1 MMKIAKTSRAELER
15 LAREQYAQ
23 QFGQQAPVRVRNAQA
38 MVALGE
44 HRPLR
49 WRSHAYRVPP
59 LPWKDG
65 ARLLVISQ
73 ALATGEGAERE
84 RACKL
89 ARVVMHGLVQRRRF
103 RQWGKPFL
111 NPFRSATVDDLRHL
125 ADFLLHVPDENVPP
139 TGKATSVDL
148 MAGVLDFAERWPAFV
163 NAEGYPVSWAHFQHG
178 LRSLGR
184 VRARDDLRAAQ
195 AARVS
200 QAPKADWQ
208 AYSREMQSFAGVN

>member
-1 MMKIAKTSRAELER
+1 MVMFSRADDDTIRAAHEAYYG
-15 LAREQYAQ
+15 ARKAA
-23 QFGQQAPVRVRNAQA
+23 APIRVRNAQA

-89 ARVVMHGLVQRRRF
+89 ARAMMHGLVQVRRF
-103 RQWGKPFL
+103 GRWVRPVL
-111 NPFRSATVDDLRHL
+111 NPFRAASIDELRQL
-125 ADFLLHVPDENVPP
+125 ADFFLHVPDENTPP
-139 TGKATSVDL
+139 SGRATSVDL
-148 MAGVLDFAERWPAFV
+148 MAGVMDFAERWPAFV
-163 NAEGYPVSWAHFQHG
+163 NAQGFPVSWAHFQHG
-178 LRSLGR
+178 LRSLAR

-200 QAPKADWQ
+200 QAPKADWLN
-208 AYSREMQSFAGVN
+208 YSREMQSVSGVN